1 MSERQLVRLDRWLM
15 MRSGWLAG
23 MDVVIHI
30 ARMRSRETLQ
40 RLLNGRGVGWRRLE
54 LPCCVPG
61 SISAN

>member
-30 ARMRSRETLQ
+30 ARMRSRETLPKAAE
-40 RLLNGRGVGWRRLE
+40 RERGWMDGDD
-54 LPCCVPG
+54 
-61 SISAN
+61 